1 METTNDGLRWR
12 KARASSA
19 ENGCVEIADRTGNVF
34 IRDEAARERGA
45 LTVSTATFSALLA
58 SVRAGELDL

>member
-1 METTNDGLRWR
+1 
-12 KARASSA
+12 
-19 ENGCVEIADRTGNVF
+19 VEIADRTGNVF

-58 SVRAGELDL
+58 SVRAGELDLP